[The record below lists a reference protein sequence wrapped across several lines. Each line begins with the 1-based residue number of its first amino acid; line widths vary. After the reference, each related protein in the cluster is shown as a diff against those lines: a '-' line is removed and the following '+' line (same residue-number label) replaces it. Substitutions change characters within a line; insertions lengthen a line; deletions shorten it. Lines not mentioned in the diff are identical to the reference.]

1 MFNLLRCVVE
11 GIQYGDR
18 HKILRTGYVDFL
30 YLATFLLCREK
41 EHRHLP
47 GRGDGDAFWII
58 FLVVLFH
65 FNAHHVVFLVVF
77 NDENLAVFVHFLCF

>member
-1 MFNLLRCVVE
+1 MLRCVVG

-18 HKILRTGYVDFL
+18 HKILRTGYFDFL
-30 YLATFLLCREK
+30 HLTTFLLCRLI

-58 FLVVLFH
+58 FFVVLFH
-65 FNAHHVVFLVVF
+65 FNAHHVVFFVVF
-77 NDENLAVFVHFLCF
+77 NDENLAVFVHFLGF

>member
-1 MFNLLRCVVE
+1 MLRCVGG
-11 GIQYGDR
+11 GIQYGGW
-18 HKILRTGYVDFL
+18 HKILRTGYFDFL
-30 YLATFLLCREK
+30 HLTTFLLCREI

-65 FNAHHVVFLVVF
+65 FNAHHVVFFVVF

>member
-1 MFNLLRCVVE
+1 MLRCVVG
-11 GIQYGDR
+11 GIQYGGW
-18 HKILRTGYVDFL
+18 HKILRTGYFDFL

-47 GRGDGDAFWII
+47 GRGDGDALWII

-65 FNAHHVVFLVVF
+65 FNAHHVIFLVVF

>member
-1 MFNLLRCVVE
+1 MLRCVIG

-18 HKILRTGYVDFL
+18 HKILRIGYVDFL
-30 YLATFLLCREK
+30 HLTTFLLCREK

-65 FNAHHVVFLVVF
+65 FNAHHVVFFVVF
-77 NDENLAVFVHFLCF
+77 NDEDLAVFVHFLCF

>member
-1 MFNLLRCVVE
+1 MLRCVVW

-18 HKILRTGYVDFL
+18 HKILRIGYVDFL
-30 YLATFLLCREK
+30 HLITFLLCREK

-47 GRGDGDAFWII
+47 GRGDGAAFWII

-77 NDENLAVFVHFLCF
+77 NDENLAVFVHFLGF

>member
-1 MFNLLRCVVE
+1 MLRCVGG
-11 GIQYGDR
+11 GIQYGGW
-18 HKILRTGYVDFL
+18 HKILRTGYFDFL
-30 YLATFLLCREK
+30 HLTTFLLCREK

-65 FNAHHVVFLVVF
+65 FNAHHVVFFVVF
-77 NDENLAVFVHFLCF
+77 NDEDLAVFVHFLGF

>member
-1 MFNLLRCVVE
+1 MLRCVVG

-18 HKILRTGYVDFL
+18 HKILRIGYVDFL

-65 FNAHHVVFLVVF
+65 FNAHHVLFLVVF
-77 NDENLAVFVHFLCF
+77 NDENLAVFVHFLGF

>member
-1 MFNLLRCVVE
+1 MLRCVGG
-11 GIQYGDR
+11 GIQYGGW
-18 HKILRTGYVDFL
+18 HKILRTGYFDFL

-65 FNAHHVVFLVVF
+65 FNAHHVVFFVVF
-77 NDENLAVFVHFLCF
+77 NDEDLAVFVHFLCF

>member
-1 MFNLLRCVVE
+1 MLRCVVG

-18 HKILRTGYVDFL
+18 HKILRTGYFDFL
-30 YLATFLLCREK
+30 YLATFLLCREI

-77 NDENLAVFVHFLCF
+77 NDEDLAVFVHFLGF

>member
-1 MFNLLRCVVE
+1 MLRCVVG
-11 GIQYGDR
+11 GIQYGGW
-18 HKILRTGYVDFL
+18 HKILRIGYFDFL
-30 YLATFLLCREK
+30 HLTTFLLCREK

-65 FNAHHVVFLVVF
+65 FNAHHVVFFVVF
-77 NDENLAVFVHFLCF
+77 NDENLAVFVHFLGF

>member
-1 MFNLLRCVVE
+1 MLRCVGG
-11 GIQYGDR
+11 GIQYGGW
-18 HKILRTGYVDFL
+18 HKILRTGYFDFL

-77 NDENLAVFVHFLCF
+77 NDENLAVFVHFLGF

>member
-1 MFNLLRCVVE
+1 MLRCVVG
-11 GIQYGDR
+11 GIQYGGW
-18 HKILRTGYVDFL
+18 HKILRTGYFDFL

-77 NDENLAVFVHFLCF
+77 NDEDLAVFVHFLCF

>member
-1 MFNLLRCVVE
+1 MLRCVVG
-11 GIQYGDR
+11 GIQYGGW
-18 HKILRTGYVDFL
+18 HKILRTGYFDFL
-30 YLATFLLCREK
+30 HLTTFLLCREK

-65 FNAHHVVFLVVF
+65 FNAHHVVFFVVF

>member
-1 MFNLLRCVVE
+1 MLRCVVG

-18 HKILRTGYVDFL
+18 HKILRTGYFDFL
-30 YLATFLLCREK
+30 HLTTFLLCREI

-77 NDENLAVFVHFLCF
+77 NDENLAVFVHFLGF

>member
-1 MFNLLRCVVE
+1 MLRCVVG

-18 HKILRTGYVDFL
+18 HKILRTGYFDFL
-30 YLATFLLCREK
+30 HLTTFLLCREI

-77 NDENLAVFVHFLCF
+77 NDENLTVFVHFLGF

>member
-1 MFNLLRCVVE
+1 MLRCVGG
-11 GIQYGDR
+11 GIQYGGW
-18 HKILRTGYVDFL
+18 HKILRTGYFDFL
-30 YLATFLLCREK
+30 HLTTFLLCREI

>member
-1 MFNLLRCVVE
+1 MLRCVVG

-18 HKILRTGYVDFL
+18 HKILRIGYFDFL
-30 YLATFLLCREK
+30 YLATSLLCRAK

-58 FLVVLFH
+58 FLFVLFH
-65 FNAHHVVFLVVF
+65 FNAHHVVFFVVF

>member
-1 MFNLLRCVVE
+1 MLRCVGG

-18 HKILRTGYVDFL
+18 YKILRIGYVDFL

-58 FLVVLFH
+58 FLLYYFTSMPIMLY
-65 FNAHHVVFLVVF
+65 FLLSLMMRIWPF
-77 NDENLAVFVHFLCF
+77 SYTFCAFD

>member
-1 MFNLLRCVVE
+1 MLRCVGR

-18 HKILRTGYVDFL
+18 YKILRIGYVDFL
-30 YLATFLLCREK
+30 HLTTFLLCREI

-77 NDENLAVFVHFLCF
+77 NDENLAVFVHFLGF